1 MKNNLLLSLFVGSI
15 GFSFSWD
22 APKYPPAMSVKKS
35 LGSVMIDDRFEV
47 QVFAAEP
54 MVQEPVS
61 MIFDAKGDVYVVE
74 MPDYPF
80 KPEEGT
86 GAGRVKKLLDTD
98 GDGVSDDYVIF
109 SYQITGATC
118 RMAWKD
124 G

>member
-15 GFSFSWD
+15 VFSFSCD

-35 LGSVMIDDRFEV
+35 LESFMIDDRFEV

-54 MVQEPVS
+54 MVQDPVS
-61 MIFDAKGDVYVVE
+61 MIFDEKGDIYVVE

-80 KPEEGT
+80 KPEEGP

-98 GDGVSDDYVIF
+98 GDGVKIGRAS
-109 SYQITGATC
+109 C
-118 RMAWKD
+118 RESVLIWGGGWAGGRD
-124 G
+124 